1 MVFINIALTKKTI
14 TKILKADKMNSK
26 ISSSILD
33 ANNQMIVSD
42 FNNAKVSVYK
52 SDASLYD
59 SLNVDVR
66 RIIRLG
72 GPKIYVELNV
82 SSKSGLPVVGLK
94 VKIFQFQMKIITLS
108 IPRWH
113 IM

>member
-1 MVFINIALTKKTI
+1 
-14 TKILKADKMNSK
+14 MNSK

-66 RIIRLG
+66 RIIRL
-72 GPKIYVELNV
+72 E
-82 SSKSGLPVVGLK
+82 GLKFTLSLMLAVKADYQLLGLK